1 MTNNDIL
8 RRIRYSFELDDSKV
22 MEIFA
27 LGDLEVTRTQI
38 SDWMKRDEDEAFKP
52 CNDSEFAA
60 FLNGFIIDKRGRKDG
75 PARATEKRLSNNQI
89 FSKLKIA
96 LDLKAENVLEITSLG
111 GLTLSKNELSAFFRK
126 PGNRHY
132 RQCKDQCLRSFLKG
146 MQERFRNSG

>member
-111 GLTLSKNELSAFFRK
+111 GLTLSKHELSAFFRK